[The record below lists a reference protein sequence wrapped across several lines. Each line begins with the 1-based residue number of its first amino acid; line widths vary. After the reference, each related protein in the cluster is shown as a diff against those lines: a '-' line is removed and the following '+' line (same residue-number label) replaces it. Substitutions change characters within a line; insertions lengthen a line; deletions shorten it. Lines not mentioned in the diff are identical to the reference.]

1 MNEFVENNDI
11 PELPDMNAIFGF
23 ERPTIIDRAYALA
36 RTAETTINIFDGDP
50 EDREKL
56 ATDLME
62 KLNRMNEA
70 KGRQLMISGH
80 VWTHTPD
87 ATTFDESGI
96 AHVDRRETFD
106 AEEIIAHSL
115 GYVALH
121 SPDEDKPMVVRHFAM
136 PQPAQ
141 ISSPDMRGALFQS
154 DLIEIPIDGTAHV
167 RVVGEVQPPHEELLR
182 ASLPDLMPKIEEAVK
197 NNLSL
202 DKRLQALAAID
213 LNEHAV
219 LHDKAG
225 KELRDELIGYI
236 NENLK
241 QKFLG
246 LFKITGAKELT
257 MITDKAVMRAEVQK
271 PKKGLVAPINA
282 VRFMPLDNTKLAIST
297 ISYVQDTDWYETV
310 FELTPE
316 LRVKPNSAININGGP
331 AHDLLFGKK
340 QPIIDLDEE

>member
-1 MNEFVENNDI
+1 MNEFVENNNI
-11 PELPDMNAIFGF
+11 PEPPEMNAIFGF
-23 ERPTIIDRAYALA
+23 ERPTMIDRAYALA
-36 RTAETTINIFDGDP
+36 RTAETTINIFEGDE
-50 EDREKL
+50 EDRDVL
-56 ATDLME
+56 ATDLMAE
-62 KLNRMNEA
+62 LNKMNEV
-70 KGRQLMISGH
+70 KGRQLIISGH
-80 VWTHTPD
+80 VWTHNPD
-87 ATTFDESGI
+87 ATTFDENGM

-106 AEEIIAHSL
+106 AEDIVAHSL

-141 ISSPDMRGALFQS
+141 ISSPDMRGAIFQS

-167 RVVGEVQPPHEELLR
+167 SVVGEVQPPHEELLR
-182 ASLPDLMPKIEEAVK
+182 ASLPELMNKVEEAVK
-197 NNLSL
+197 NDLPLDSRLRALGAIKLS
-202 DKRLQALAAID
+202 
-213 LNEHAV
+213 EYAV

-225 KELRDELIGYI
+225 KELRDELIAYI

-241 QKFLG
+241 QKYLG

-282 VRFMPLDNTKLAIST
+282 VRFMPLDSTKLAIST
-297 ISYVQDTDWYETV
+297 ISYVKNTDWYETV

-316 LRVKPNSAININGGP
+316 LRVKQNSEININGGP